1 MAIAAGSRVS
11 ATQQLEF
18 LRRTTRILDEGR
30 FTSTYKFAMLMAL
43 TNIAVERGSDL
54 AEKLEIDLDDIAR
67 EFIKLYW
74 GMSRPY
80 PALGKELLLQNR
92 QASRPSTMVSL
103 LSDHA
108 AASLESHRRERRY
121 EASAAAIMAKARR
134 TIMRDVFWALQTVGP
149 SANGCSAAGDRF
161 LYDHP
166 DTKSDGTDIRTMTLK
181 PGVAACLRSLR
192 SVIAAMV
199 QARWARWIREHNPKI
214 GPDADLEEFMFG
226 NERVPIRDHAP
237 WLYELQNGR
246 CFYTQ
251 TKLKSPGEGQVDH
264 FLPRARY
271 VLDEPINFVLATK
284 RANADKRDH
293 VAGTEFLRD
302 WVNRNQSHTMPAPI
316 MNAAHPG
323 ATTVTW
329 QTARGI
335 AEWMYE
341 AAERDDL
348 PAWHGIG
355 RVGQIGDSWRRC
367 LAGE

>member
-1 MAIAAGSRVS
+1 MVMAPASRVT

-18 LRRTTRILDEGR
+18 LRKTSRILEEGR
-30 FTSTYKFAMLMAL
+30 FTSTYKFAMLLAL

-54 AEKLEIDLDDIAR
+54 ATKLEIDLDDIAR

-80 PALGKELLLQNR
+80 PAFGKGVLLQNR
-92 QASRPSTMVSL
+92 QASRPSKMVSL
-103 LSDHA
+103 LSAHA
-108 AASLESHRRERRY
+108 AASLGGHRRERRY
-121 EASAAAIMAKARR
+121 QASAAAIIAKTRR

-149 SANGCSAAGDRF
+149 STNGCSAPADRF
-161 LYDHP
+161 LYDTP
-166 DTKSDGTDIRTMTLK
+166 DAKVDGADIRTVTLK

-199 QARWARWIREHNPKI
+199 QARWARWIREHNPQL
-214 GPDADLEEFMFG
+214 GPDTKLEAFMFE
-226 NERVPIRDHAP
+226 NERVPIRVHAS
-237 WLYELQNGR
+237 WLYELQSGR

-251 TKLKSPGEGQVDH
+251 AKLNSPDEGQVDH

-271 VLDEPINFVLATK
+271 ALDEPINFVLATK

-293 VAGTEFLRD
+293 IAGTEFLRN
-302 WVNRNQSHTMPAPI
+302 WANRNESHTMPAPI
-316 MNAAHPG
+316 ENAAYPG
-323 ATTVTW
+323 AMTVTW

-341 AAERDDL
+341 AAERDNV
-348 PAWHGIG
+348 PTWHGIG
-355 RVGQIGDSWRRC
+355 RIGQIGDRWRRF
-367 LAGE
+367 LSAS